1 MNIEKDVH
9 IVNSNFKFDFSILHC
24 GIETETANF
33 QPTIFD
39 RFVFNY
45 VLEGRGEIV
54 INDKAFPFAKG
65 DVFIIP
71 EKTLFY
77 QVNSKEDPYKYLYLA
92 IKGDVASVHER
103 ATLTAQNPVLH
114 GAGERV
120 REIMFQ
126 IFHELGNSS
135 FISIARANA
144 LYIDIL
150 LYLYEKNPKNSV
162 THNSP
167 ARLYAKQALL
177 YIEQNYYNKITVAQI
192 SKSLH
197 VNRSYLSFVF
207 KKEFGI
213 TIKEY
218 ITKERVDKA
227 RFLIQNTQSTINNIM
242 YATGFTDYA
251 NFYKAF
257 KQHTGIS
264 PREYRKTHVL
274 PLAKKP

>member
-126 IFHELGNSS
+126 IFHEL
-135 FISIARANA
+135 FQSI
-144 LYIDIL
+144 LG
-150 LYLYEKNPKNSV
+150 
-162 THNSP
+162 
-167 ARLYAKQALL
+167 
-177 YIEQNYYNKITVAQI
+177 IEHIA
-192 SKSLH
+192 
-197 VNRSYLSFVF
+197 
-207 KKEFGI
+207 
-213 TIKEY
+213 
-218 ITKERVDKA
+218 A
-227 RFLIQNTQSTINNIM
+227 
-242 YATGFTDYA
+242 
-251 NFYKAF
+251 
-257 KQHTGIS
+257 
-264 PREYRKTHVL
+264 VL
-274 PLAKKP
+274 PLGCAFVILGFHLGPHIGEGQGDALVQICQFPQTRGKSIVVIDSRDRKYLRVGMESDGSTRIGCLARHLYVPEGLAFGILLHEHLAFPVDLRTQIVGKRIHA